1 LNCTNLSDRE
11 ERTMAQQ
18 SGATFVSNG
27 IGHFDIEG
35 PDIATLGAF
44 YGSVFGWNVNVRGPG
59 YAMLETPAGAPN
71 GALVESEEA
80 TFTVGIVVP
89 HLDAALAAA
98 AANGGTIVLP
108 ATNNGWVTKAQVAD
122 PAGNRVTLIQG

>member
-1 LNCTNLSDRE
+1 MPQR
-11 ERTMAQQ
+11 
-18 SGATFVSNG
+18 SGATFISNG

-35 PDIATLGAF
+35 PDVAALGAF
-44 YGSVFGWNVNVRGPG
+44 YGKVFGWNVNVRGPG

-71 GALVESEEA
+71 GAVVESDDA
-80 TFTVGIVVP
+80 AFTVGIVVP
-89 HLDAALAAA
+89 HLDAALEAA

>member
-1 LNCTNLSDRE
+1 
-11 ERTMAQQ
+11 MAQR

-35 PDIATLGAF
+35 PDIDALGAF
-44 YGSVFGWNVNVRGPG
+44 YKSVFGWGLNVRGPG
-59 YAMLETPAGAPN
+59 YAMLETPAGTAN
-71 GALVESEEA
+71 GALVESDDA
-80 TFTVGIVVP
+80 AFTVGIVVP
-89 HLDAALAAA
+89 HLDAALEAAA
-98 AANGGTIVLP
+98 ASGGTVVLP

>member
-1 LNCTNLSDRE
+1 
-11 ERTMAQQ
+11 MAQR
-18 SGATFVSNG
+18 SGATFISNG

-35 PDIATLGAF
+35 PDIAALGSF
-44 YGSVFGWNVNVRGPG
+44 YGNVFGWNVNVRGPG

-71 GALVESEEA
+71 GALVESDDA
-80 TFTVGIVVP
+80 AFTVGIVVP
-89 HLDAALAAA
+89 HLDAALEAA